1 MSLSCKCGEV
11 KICFAVPKPV
21 FTAECGCMDCVG
33 KLNYLCD
40 APHPPALPAAA
51 YCCSR
56 LLQCGELERRHLALP
71 APAFAPSS
79 DSASRL
85 CSLVPTRLG

>member
-51 YCCSR
+51 YTVAHVSCS
-56 LLQCGELERRHLALP
+56 A
-71 APAFAPSS
+71 ASW
-79 DSASRL
+79 SAG
-85 CSLVPTRLG
+85 T